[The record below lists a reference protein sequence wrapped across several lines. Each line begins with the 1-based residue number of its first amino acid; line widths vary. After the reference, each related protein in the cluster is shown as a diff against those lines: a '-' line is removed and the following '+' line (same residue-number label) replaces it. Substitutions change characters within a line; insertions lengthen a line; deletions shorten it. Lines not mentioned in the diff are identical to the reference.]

1 MFAALVDTEA
11 LWKITLIAF
20 GGGVGIT
27 AIYGFMVMRAQRV
40 AQARERREPGAVAL
54 NATLV
59 AVCGAICLAAIVLG
73 LIAMTRK

>member
-1 MFAALVDTEA
+1 MLAALVDTAA

-27 AIYGFMVMRAQRV
+27 AIYGFMITRAGALAR
-40 AQARERREPGAVAL
+40 ARERGQGGAAAL

-59 AVCGAICLAAIVLG
+59 GVCGAICLAAIVLG
-73 LIAMTRK
+73 LIAMTHK